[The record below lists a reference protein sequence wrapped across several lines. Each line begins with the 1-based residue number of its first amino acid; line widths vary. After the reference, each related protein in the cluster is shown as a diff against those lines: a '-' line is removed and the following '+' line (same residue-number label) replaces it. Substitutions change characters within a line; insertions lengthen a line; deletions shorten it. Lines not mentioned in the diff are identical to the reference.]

1 MKIACVGGGPA
12 GLYFA
17 ISMKLRDPSHDIT
30 IFERNPPGVTFGWGV
45 VFSDLTVENIT
56 RNDPA
61 SAAIITQEF
70 AHWDDIDVHVHGE
83 TITSGGHGF
92 IGIGRKRLLEILQDR
107 ARELGVVL
115 HFNSECDPADPKWR
129 DYDLVIASDGSNSR
143 FRDAQPQAFGVDVDV
158 RANKFVWLGTSKV
171 FDAFTFAFEETE
183 HGWIWAHAYRFAPD
197 CSTFIV
203 ECSEETW
210 RAFGFD
216 TMSQEAAISACE
228 KLFAKYLKCDS
239 QPVGVERS
247 RDTSLDYARDE
258 RGEYYHRLQSNASHL
273 VGSAAWLNFKR
284 IKCERWSSGNVILL
298 GDAAHTAHFSVGS
311 GTKLALEDA
320 IKLAEVLNRPA
331 LSLEAAL
338 DEYQAERSL
347 EVLKLQNSARNSTE
361 WFETLERYTH
371 FEPLQFAYSLLTRSQ
386 RISHENLRLRDR
398 EWLETVERWFWKRAT
413 DGKSNKT
420 APPMFAPFRLR
431 EMEVM
436 NRVTVSPMAMYSAV
450 DGVPNDFHF
459 VHYGERALGG
469 AGLIFTEMTC
479 VSPEGRISPGCTGMW
494 NETQVA
500 AWKRIVDF
508 AHAQSKAKICLQLG
522 HSGGKGSTRLG
533 WEGNDVPLDDGNWP
547 VMAASDVAWSPVN
560 QVPRPMTR
568 ADMDI
573 VRDQFVAAVQM
584 GIECGFDMVE
594 LHAAHGYLLAGFI
607 SPLQNKRTD
616 DYGGSLENR
625 LRYPLEVF
633 AAMRAAWPKDRP
645 MSVRI
650 SATDWAGDD
659 GVTPEE
665 AVLIGEAFA
674 REGADLIDV
683 SAGQTWAGQQPVY
696 GRMFQTP
703 FSDRIRNEGRLAT
716 MAVGNIYEPD
726 HANSILAAGRADLV
740 ALARPHLVDPFWT
753 LRAAAQLDYRDVA
766 CPPQYLN
773 GLSQLAR
780 NLKRD
785 AEAAAALRV

>member
-1 MKIACVGGGPA
+1 LKIACIGGGPA

-17 ISMKLRDPSHDIT
+17 ISMNLRDPSHEIEV
-30 IFERNPPGVTFGWGV
+30 FERNAPGVTFGWGV
-45 VFSDLTVENIT
+45 VFSDLTVDNIT
-56 RNDPA
+56 RNDPG
-61 SAAIITQEF
+61 SAKTINEEL
-70 AHWDDIDVHVHGE
+70 AHWDDIDVHFRGE

-107 ARELGVVL
+107 ARALGVVL
-115 HFNSECDPADPKWR
+115 HFNAECDPTDSKWR

-143 FRDAQPQAFGVDVDV
+143 FRDAQPEAFGVDVDV

-210 RAFGFD
+210 RSFGFD
-216 TMSQEAAISACE
+216 RMSQDESIASCE
-228 KLFAKYLKCDS
+228 RLFARYLDGHS
-239 QPVGVERS
+239 
-247 RDTSLDYARDE
+247 
-258 RGEYYHRLQSNASHL
+258 LQSNATHL

-298 GDAAHTAHFSVGS
+298 GDAAHTAHFSIGS

-320 IKLAEVLNRPA
+320 IKLADLLNRKG

-413 DGKSNKT
+413 EGKSNKT
-420 APPMFAPFRLR
+420 APPMFAPFKLR

-459 VHYGERALGG
+459 VHYGERAIGG
-469 AGLIFTEMTC
+469 AGLVFTEMTC

-494 NETQVA
+494 NGDHIA

-508 AHAQSKAKICLQLG
+508 VHTQSKAKICLQLG
-522 HSGGKGSTRLG
+522 HSGAKGSTKLG

-547 VMAASDVAWSPVN
+547 VMAASDVPWSPVN

-568 ADMDI
+568 ADMDT
-573 VRDQFVAAVQM
+573 VRDQFVAAVRM
-584 GIECGFDMVE
+584 GLEAGFDMVE

-616 DYGGSLENR
+616 EYGGSLENR
-625 LRYPLEVF
+625 LRFPLEVF
-633 AAMRAAWPKDRP
+633 AAMRAAWPKERP

-650 SATDWAGDD
+650 SATDWAGES
-659 GVTPEE
+659 GITPDE
-665 AVLIGEAFA
+665 AVLIGETFA
-674 REGADLIDV
+674 QEGADLIDV

-703 FSDRIRNEGRLAT
+703 FSDRIRNEGKLAT

-753 LRAAAQLDYRDVA
+753 LRAAAALDYREVA
-766 CPPQYLN
+766 VPPQYLN
-773 GLSQLAR
+773 GMAQLAR
-780 NLKRD
+780 NMKRE

>member
-1 MKIACVGGGPA
+1 VGTTLPTSAGDFVKIACIGAGPA

-17 ISMKLRDPSHDIT
+17 ISMKLRDPSHEIE
-30 IFERNPPGVTFGWGV
+30 IFERNAPGVTFGWGV

-56 RNDPA
+56 ANDPVSA
-61 SAAIITQEF
+61 SIITREF
-70 AHWDDIDVHVHGE
+70 AHWDDIDVHFRGQ

-92 IGIGRKRLLEILQDR
+92 IGIGRKRMLEILQDR
-107 ARELGVVL
+107 ARELGVAL
-115 HFNSECDPADPKWR
+115 HFNAECDPADPKWR
-129 DYDLVIASDGSNSR
+129 DFDLVIASDGSNSR
-143 FRDAQPQAFGVDVDV
+143 FRDATPEAFGVDVDV

-203 ECSEETW
+203 ECSEDTW
-210 RAFGFD
+210 RSFGFD
-216 TMSQEAAISACE
+216 RMSQDESIAACE
-228 KLFAKYLKCDS
+228 ALFGKYLD
-239 QPVGVERS
+239 GHE
-247 RDTSLDYARDE
+247 
-258 RGEYYHRLQSNASHL
+258 LQSNASHL
-273 VGSAAWLNFKR
+273 VGSAAWLNFRR
-284 IKCERWSSGNVILL
+284 IKCERWTSGNVILL
-298 GDAAHTAHFSVGS
+298 GDAAHTAHFSIGS

-320 IKLAEVLNRPA
+320 IKLAEVLNRPG

-338 DEYQAERSL
+338 DEYQAERNL

-398 EWLETVERWFWKRAT
+398 EWLEGVERWFWKRAT
-413 DGKSNKT
+413 AGKSNKT
-420 APPMFAPFRLR
+420 APPMFAPFKLR
-431 EMEVM
+431 EMEVQ

-450 DGVPNDFHF
+450 DGTPGDFHF

-469 AGLIFTEMTC
+469 AGLLFTEMTC

-494 NETQVA
+494 NADHVA

-508 AHAQSKAKICLQLG
+508 VHFQSKAKICLQLG

-533 WEGNDVPLDDGNWP
+533 WEGNDVPLDEGNWP
-547 VMAASDVAWSPVN
+547 VMAASDVRWSPVN
-560 QVPRPMTR
+560 QVPTPMTR
-568 ADMDI
+568 ADMDK
-573 VRDQFVAAVQM
+573 VRDQFVAAVRM
-584 GIECGFDMVE
+584 GVECGFDMVE

-607 SPLQNKRTD
+607 SPLQNTRTD
-616 DYGGSLENR
+616 EYGGSLENR

-633 AAMRAAWPKDRP
+633 AAMRAAWPSDKP

-650 SATDWAGDD
+650 SATDWAGDN
-659 GVTPEE
+659 GITPED
-665 AVLIGEAFA
+665 AVEIGEAFA

-703 FSDRIRNEGRLAT
+703 FSDRIRNQGKLAT

-753 LRAAAQLDYRDVA
+753 LRAAAQLDYRDVH

-780 NLKRD
+780 NLKRE